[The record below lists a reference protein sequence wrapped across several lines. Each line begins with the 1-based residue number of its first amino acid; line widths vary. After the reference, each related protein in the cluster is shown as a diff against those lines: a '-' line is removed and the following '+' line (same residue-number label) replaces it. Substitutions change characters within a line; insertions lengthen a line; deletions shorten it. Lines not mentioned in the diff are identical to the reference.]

1 MALIIIVGIIV
12 HLVLI
17 VWIWHSLGF
26 IEKNKKVLLTII
38 GLIITYIVTF
48 IIFQMSKK
56 GVIYQKIEIE
66 KDVRNILVMIFAG
79 INGIIFM
86 PQIGKILDKINED
99 EIDKKTLTK
108 RIVILIIIFIIC
120 INIETGYMKETQEGI
135 LEVYKSM
142 EQ

>member
-17 VWIWHSLGF
+17 VLIWHSLGF

-86 PQIGKILDKINED
+86 PQIEKILDKINED